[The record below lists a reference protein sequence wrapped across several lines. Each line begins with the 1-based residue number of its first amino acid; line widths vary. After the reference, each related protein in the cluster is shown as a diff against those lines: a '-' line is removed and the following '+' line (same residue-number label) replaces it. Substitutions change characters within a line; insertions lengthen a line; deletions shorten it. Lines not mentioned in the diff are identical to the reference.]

1 MIFATFDT
9 GVRAFECALN
19 ALISDAVYGLRAGL
33 FFVFFATALS
43 FDSRA
48 L

>member
-9 GVRAFECALN
+9 FVPSSAPFN
-19 ALISDAVYGLRAGL
+19 ALISDAVYGLRAGS
-33 FFVFFATALS
+33 FFDFFATALS